1 MTFTNQACKMFF
13 AVVMGVSALAFSP
26 QSADTAGLRNAIA
39 QTGALYRPGYNLL
52 INPGHEHPGIYF
64 AGRGEINVTWG
75 WLPFW
80 EEPPEGVDPRD
91 PYFRTPEFRPVFQ
104 HEYPYRVH
112 SGGGSNR
119 WFNFF
124 ALNKKAG
131 IMQYVINLPIG
142 APIRFTSWLQL
153 WSSNLS
159 EQAEIPP
166 KSIQD
171 GGLKVRVCI
180 DQDGGPRDM
189 TDANLICSEWAQPYD
204 RWEQISVDGVA
215 MNSAVNVLIWS
226 SAELP
231 VEHND
236 IYADDSCFEILS
248 APGAK
253 GICLGQGFI
262 ETGPG
267 VVPPPEDVV
276 NIKPSPQDQAK
287 AKSQPANPPALT
299 PVKAPAGSQPALA
312 VNARSSLNIRAEP
325 NQKAK
330 VISSAKRGTILP
342 VLGKSKD
349 GKWFQVE
356 QQGKKGWVLA
366 SLTLPNAAARAT
378 PVIASA
384 GAEESAGNDS
394 KQ

>member
-1 MTFTNQACKMFF
+1 MAFANRARNTFIAI
-13 AVVMGVSALAFSP
+13 VVGALALTASP
-26 QSADTAGLRNAIA
+26 QSAGMVSLRAAVA

-52 INPGHEHPGIYF
+52 INPGHEHPGVYF
-64 AGRGEINVTWG
+64 AGRGEINVAWG

-80 EEPPEGVDPRD
+80 EEPPAGVDPRD

-124 ALNKKAG
+124 SLNKKAG
-131 IMQYVINLPIG
+131 IMQYVMNLPIG

-153 WSSNLS
+153 WSSHLS
-159 EQAEIPP
+159 EQSEIPP

-171 GGLKVRVCI
+171 GNLKVRVCI

-189 TDANLICSEWAQPYD
+189 SDPNLVCSDWAQPYD
-204 RWEQISVDGVA
+204 RWEQLSVDGVA
-215 MNSAVNVLIWS
+215 MNSVVNVLIWS
-226 SAELP
+226 SAEFP

-236 IYADDSCFEILS
+236 VHADDSCFEILP
-248 APGAK
+248 ARGAK

-267 VVPPPEDVV
+267 VVPPPDNVAS
-276 NIKPSPQDQAK
+276 IRATAADQAQ
-287 AKSQPANPPALT
+287 AKPQPALT
-299 PVKAPAGSQPALA
+299 PVKAPTGAQPALA

-330 VISSAKRGTILP
+330 IIGNAKRGAILP

-349 GKWFQVE
+349 GKWFQVK
-356 QQGKKGWVLA
+356 QQNKRGWVLA
-366 SLTLPNAAARAT
+366 SLTLPNAAAQAMPT
-378 PVIASA
+378 IALDA
-384 GAEESAGNDS
+384 DEEVSSDG
-394 KQ
+394 KR